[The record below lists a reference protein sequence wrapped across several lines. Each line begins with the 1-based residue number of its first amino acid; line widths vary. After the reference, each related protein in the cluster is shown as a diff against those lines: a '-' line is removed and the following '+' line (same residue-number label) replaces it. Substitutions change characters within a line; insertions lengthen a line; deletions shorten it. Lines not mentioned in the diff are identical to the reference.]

1 MAKIFIQPLDGLD
14 VLATTLENFLKKN
27 SGHRKAL
34 FQNQADFTLEIC
46 RDTSLGSK
54 VPTMAIF
61 DHNEALIG
69 IGASIANSFRL
80 LLIEAGYPKKIAGE
94 KEFATLVIK
103 VGRPNDPIDEVRYG
117 NIIGEAIV
125 KYYDPEYQLI
135 LNHQADNTIKAT
147 NDKTYYDRA
156 FNQNST
162 SNASLIFKKKS

>member
-14 VLATTLENFLKKN
+14 LLATTLENFLKKN

-69 IGASIANSFRL
+69 LGASIANSFRSV
-80 LLIEAGYPKKIAGE
+80 LIEAGYPKAIPGGR
-94 KEFATLVIK
+94 EFTTLVIK

-125 KYYDPEYQLI
+125 KYYNPEYEEI
-135 LNHQADNTIKAT
+135 LKHQEEPTNKASK
-147 NDKTYYDRA
+147 DKTYYDRA
-156 FNQNST
+156 FNQSSTNNS
-162 SNASLIFKKKS
+162 SLIFKKKS

>member
-14 VLATTLENFLKKN
+14 ALATTLENFLKKN

-46 RDTSLGSK
+46 RDRSLGSK

-69 IGASIANSFRL
+69 LGTSIANSFRSV
-80 LLIEAGYPKKIAGE
+80 LIEAGYPKNIVGE

-103 VGRPNDPIDEVRYG
+103 VGRPNDPIDEVHYG

-125 KYYDPEYQLI
+125 KYYNPEYEEI
-135 LNHQADNTIKAT
+135 LKHQAEPTNKASK
-147 NDKTYYDRA
+147 DKTYYDRA
-156 FNQNST
+156 FNQGSTNNS
-162 SNASLIFKKKS
+162 SLIFKKKS

>member
-14 VLATTLENFLKKN
+14 VLATTLENFLKRN

-61 DHNEALIG
+61 DQNEALIG
-69 IGASIANSFRL
+69 LGASIANCFRL
-80 LLIEAGYPKKIAGE
+80 VLIEAGYPKTIPGGR
-94 KEFATLVIK
+94 EFATLVIK
-103 VGRPNDPIDEVRYG
+103 VGRPNDHIDEVSYG

-125 KYYDPEYQLI
+125 KYYNPEYEEI
-135 LNHQADNTIKAT
+135 LKHQAEPTIKASK
-147 NDKTYYDRA
+147 DKTYYDRA
-156 FNQNST
+156 FNQGSTNNS
-162 SNASLIFKKKS
+162 SLIFKKKP

>member
-1 MAKIFIQPLDGLD
+1 MAKIFIQPLDGLN

-69 IGASIANSFRL
+69 IGASIANSFRS
-80 LLIEAGYPKKIAGE
+80 LLIEAGYPKKISGE

-117 NIIGEAIV
+117 NIIGEAII
-125 KYYDPEYQLI
+125 KYYNPEYEEI
-135 LNHQADNTIKAT
+135 LKHQAEPTIKASK
-147 NDKTYYDRA
+147 DKTYYDRA
-156 FNQNST
+156 FNQGSTNNS
-162 SNASLIFKKKS
+162 SLIFKKKP

>member
-1 MAKIFIQPLDGLD
+1 MAKIFIQSLDGLD
-14 VLATTLENFLKKN
+14 TLASTLENFLKKN

-54 VPTMAIF
+54 VPTVAIF
-61 DHNEALIG
+61 DDNEALNAIG
-69 IGASIANSFRL
+69 TAISNGFRSI
-80 LLIEAGYPKKIAGE
+80 LIEAGYPKKVNE
-94 KEFATLVIK
+94 SREFLTLVIK
-103 VGRPNDPIDEVRYG
+103 VGRPNDPIDEVQYG

-125 KYYDPEYQLI
+125 KYYNPEYELI
-135 LNHQADNTIKAT
+135 LKNQSEPTIKASK
-147 NDKTYYDRA
+147 DKTYYDRA

>member
-14 VLATTLENFLKKN
+14 VLANTLENFLKKN

-46 RDTSLGSK
+46 KDTSLGSK

-69 IGASIANSFRL
+69 IGASIANSFRSV
-80 LLIEAGYPKKIAGE
+80 LIEAGYPKTISGSR
-94 KEFATLVIK
+94 EFTTLVIK
-103 VGRPNDPIDEVRYG
+103 VARLNDPIDEVRYG

-125 KYYDPEYQLI
+125 KYYNPEYEEI
-135 LNHQADNTIKAT
+135 LKHQAEPTIKASK
-147 NDKTYYDRA
+147 DKTYYDRA
-156 FNQNST
+156 FNQGSTNNS
-162 SNASLIFKKKS
+162 SLIFKKKS

>member
-1 MAKIFIQPLDGLD
+1 MAKIFIQPLDGLN

-69 IGASIANSFRL
+69 IGASIANSFRA

-103 VGRPNDPIDEVRYG
+103 VGRPNDLIDEVRYG

-125 KYYDPEYQLI
+125 KYYNPEYELI

>member
-14 VLATTLENFLKKN
+14 VLATTIENFLKKN

-46 RDTSLGSK
+46 RDTSLGTK
-54 VPTMAIF
+54 FPTMAIF

-69 IGASIANSFRL
+69 IGASIANSFRS
-80 LLIEAGYPKKIAGE
+80 LLIEAGYPKKIAGQR
-94 KEFATLVIK
+94 EFVTLVIK
-103 VGRPNDPIDEVRYG
+103 VGRPNDTIDEVRYG
-117 NIIGEAIV
+117 NIIAEAIV

>member
-14 VLATTLENFLKKN
+14 LLTNTLENFLKKN

-69 IGASIANSFRL
+69 LGASIANSFRSV
-80 LLIEAGYPKKIAGE
+80 LIEAGYPKAIPGGR
-94 KEFATLVIK
+94 EFTTLVIK
-103 VGRPNDPIDEVRYG
+103 VGRPNDPIDEVS
-117 NIIGEAIV
+117 
-125 KYYDPEYQLI
+125 K
-135 LNHQADNTIKAT
+135 
-147 NDKTYYDRA
+147 
-156 FNQNST
+156 
-162 SNASLIFKKKS
+162 SN